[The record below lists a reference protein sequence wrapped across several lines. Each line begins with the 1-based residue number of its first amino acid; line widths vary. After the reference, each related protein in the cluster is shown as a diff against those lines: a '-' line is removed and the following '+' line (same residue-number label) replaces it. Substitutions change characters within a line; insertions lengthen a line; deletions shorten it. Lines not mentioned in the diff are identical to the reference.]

1 MVLSQFDYLYLFK
14 KRRLRP
20 GTGLLHV
27 SARGWK
33 TNNGII
39 CFKICFNCIYSA
51 IYQNF
56 IINSG
61 RGMRKIKYW
70 REDSFLSTNGTIL
83 KYDKLEHALLGLFG
97 MMVTLLWLKPVGIQ
111 PIILFWLGW
120 NLVGL
125 LWEIFQVFVQNQKLE
140 IKDIAANNIG
150 FVVAG
155 LAFGVVG

>member
-1 MVLSQFDYLYLFK
+1 
-14 KRRLRP
+14 
-20 GTGLLHV
+20 
-27 SARGWK
+27 
-33 TNNGII
+33 
-39 CFKICFNCIYSA
+39 
-51 IYQNF
+51 
-56 IINSG
+56 
-61 RGMRKIKYW
+61 MRKIKYW

-150 FVVAG
+150 FVLAG